1 MLRHVFIVTFLLL
14 GLATL
19 LAPAA
24 ESWTRLEGCTLIAN
38 PFNDG
43 DSFRVRHDG
52 KEYLFRLYY
61 VDTPENDL
69 EFPQRVREQAD
80 YFGIAPNEANEI
92 GQAAA
97 NATRERLSSAP
108 FNIITRWHG
117 AQGRGTTPRFYAFVE
132 TANGDLA
139 EELVSRGLARVF
151 GVRVTRPDGERA
163 TDYRARLLKLEDAA
177 RESRVGAWASSRPL
191 GIAPERPHRADMP
204 VVVVPRTVATYSKE
218 LPRRRIGELRRNQ
231 HVHLVEEF
239 ADGWVLIE
247 YESDEGETVEVFCL
261 RWDLSLPEQV
271 PGSPSLRASLYS
283 DLIFPRAR

>member
-1 MLRHVFIVTFLLL
+1 MRRFFIAALLVF
-14 GLATL
+14 GLAIMCVS
-19 LAPAA
+19 AA
-24 ESWTRLEGCTLIAN
+24 ETWTRLEGCTLISN
-38 PFNDG
+38 PYNDG
-43 DSFRVRHDG
+43 DSFRVRHEG

-80 YFGIAPNEANEI
+80 YFGIEPTEAKDI

-97 NATRERLSSAP
+97 NATRDRLSSAP
-108 FNIITRWHG
+108 FTVITRWHG
-117 AQGRGTTPRFYAFVE
+117 AQGRGTTPRFYALIE
-132 TANGDLA
+132 TPNGDLA

-163 TDYRARLLKLEDAA
+163 TDYRARLLKMEDAA

-191 GIAPERPHRADMP
+191 GVALERPHRADLP
-204 VVVVPRTVATYSKE
+204 VVVVPRTVATYTKE
-218 LPRRRIGELRRNQ
+218 LPRRRIGELRRDMR
-231 HVHLVEEF
+231 VRIVEEF

-247 YESDEGETVEVFCL
+247 YESDEGETVEAFCL
-261 RWDLSLPEQV
+261 RWDLSLPEQG